1 MHLLPSWESLSR
13 FEGSGGGFKSD
24 WSVFALLGCEIKISI
39 FGQSWLKPEI
49 MKELVRCRPCGF
61 VMEADKLGDVCPAC
75 GLPRKVFEPYRERVS
90 LNRLRLLNLDLHPI
104 VIHLSQALVIA
115 IPLLAILTHLV
126 PSLYPEVLNNVL
138 LFSIVLFPFTL
149 VLAIMTGVIDGL
161 TRFKTLKTPL
171 LRVKIIFSFI
181 ILTLS
186 VVLFYAYKNDWNYL
200 LIILLSILCLGCG
213 IQLGLWGKKLIN
225 VILPG
230 TYPQKK
236 GNKNVKADPEPATA

>member
-1 MHLLPSWESLSR
+1 
-13 FEGSGGGFKSD
+13 
-24 WSVFALLGCEIKISI
+24 
-39 FGQSWLKPEI
+39 

-104 VIHLSQALVIA
+104 AIHLSQSLVIA
-115 IPLLAILTHLV
+115 IPLLAILTHFFQSV
-126 PSLYPEVLNNVL
+126 YPGMLKNVMA
-138 LFSIVLFPFTL
+138 FAVVMFPFTL
-149 VLAIMTGVIDGL
+149 GLAITTGVIDGL
-161 TRFKTLKTPL
+161 TRFKTLATPL
-171 LRVKIIFSFI
+171 LRVKIIFSLI

-186 VVLFYAYKNDWNYL
+186 
-200 LIILLSILCLGCG
+200 IILCFVSRNEKNYFLSLALSILCLGAG

-236 GNKNVKADPEPATA
+236 GSKEAKPDQKSEAAADTEKKAE